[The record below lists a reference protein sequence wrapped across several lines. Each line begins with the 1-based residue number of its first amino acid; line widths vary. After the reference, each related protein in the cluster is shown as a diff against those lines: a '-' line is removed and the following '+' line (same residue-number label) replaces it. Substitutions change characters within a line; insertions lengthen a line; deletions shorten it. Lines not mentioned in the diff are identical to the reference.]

1 MVELR
6 VPRCCLLA
14 KSPPV
19 ECCWRG
25 RGRMTVLPER
35 RAVIAWAPVRGWSG
49 VCSARRLTASAALR
63 QRRQRIG
70 RELRGLGSCET
81 TCSTDAAVPLLRGLR
96 PLPLQPL
103 GWMDGWMDGRAGP
116 PSAPRRQHIHR
127 RSRLPG
133 MRLPES
139 QRRASEGLRVS
150 SDHAAPSHDGRR
162 VSNVLL
168 EAMAWAQLLQ
178 HTLVFHCGSS
188 AHESS
193 PSPSAAVSY

>member
-1 MVELR
+1 LIAVVCQRWRMVELR

-103 GWMDGWMDGRAGP
+103 GWMDGWMGGLAHQVLHGDSTSIA
-116 PSAPRRQHIHR
+116 AHA
-127 RSRLPG
+127 SRG
-133 MRLPES
+133 CDS
-139 QRRASEGLRVS
+139 RRASAEHLRASVS
-150 SDHAAPSHDGRR
+150 PATMRPRLTTAGECPTCFWKPWRGPSCCSTR
-162 VSNVLL
+162 
-168 EAMAWAQLLQ
+168 
-178 HTLVFHCGSS
+178 
-188 AHESS
+188 
-193 PSPSAAVSY
+193 